1 MSLSYADTRKH
12 GMINNKT
19 KVINHP
25 DYGKLINLSQL
36 NAFLFGKNEIPIT
49 TCRQSLKDKK
59 IIYTINNETYLKT
72 SEINKYFDSIGD
84 LDNQQDRYILINYY
98 RIIKKELSTWDNH
111 IFNFWKG
118 FRNYLINRNN
128 TNSETILNYIGQDHF
143 LGKLESNERIIDMK
157 TILFETIGSP
167 ITITLGY
174 ENLNHKY
181 YINILNPD
189 FNRIYQI
196 LVKDLLC
203 RNPDD
208 YILHNLARV
217 TEISFAKLILQS
229 YKKKNEFVIPIEQA
243 ETIIHFKSRKA
254 REEYINKFIIRYDM
268 GTIYKLSEEGIMLNF
283 EGLNK
288 YFLNLSEKY
297 LSSFENKEQIN
308 TMYYNITQ
316 ELIKSYQYLYEHLI

>member
-1 MSLSYADTRKH
+1 
-12 GMINNKT
+12 
-19 KVINHP
+19 
-25 DYGKLINLSQL
+25 
-36 NAFLFGKNEIPIT
+36 
-49 TCRQSLKDKK
+49 
-59 IIYTINNETYLKT
+59 
-72 SEINKYFDSIGD
+72 
-84 LDNQQDRYILINYY
+84 
-98 RIIKKELSTWDNH
+98 
-111 IFNFWKG
+111 
-118 FRNYLINRNN
+118 
-128 TNSETILNYIGQDHF
+128 
-143 LGKLESNERIIDMK
+143 MK
-157 TILFETIGSP
+157 TILFETIGPP
-167 ITITLGY
+167 ITITFGY

-254 REEYINKFIIRYDM
+254 REEYINKFIIRYDT